1 MLNDGELNGAQ
12 ILKKETAKSMHQDQL
27 DSIPYPWGPMT
38 FGFGFDVAKSHPR
51 RPIGT
56 YSWGGAFST
65 VFWIDPMN
73 ELIVIQLRQVLSS
86 PFNNDINAKLEKIVY
101 SAIADNN

>member
-1 MLNDGELNGAQ
+1 MRVFVPRFV
-12 ILKKETAKSMHQDQL
+12 ILINVSAKSMHVDQL

-38 FGFGFDVAKSHPR
+38 FGFGFDVAKNHPS
-51 RPIGT
+51 RPKGT

-65 VFWIDPMN
+65 VFWIDPVN
-73 ELIVIQLRQVLSS
+73 DLIVIQLRQVLSS

-101 SAIADNN
+101 SAIADKN